1 MKTKMYSFDVYVVV
15 NSKIGKVR
23 KVATHSYPEYNQAQK
38 ARSAI
43 EKMPYGNYVYQ
54 PRENS
59 PYVLRTLGG
68 WTCGKIEEI
77 N

>member
-1 MKTKMYSFDVYVVV
+1 MKTKMYSFDVFTV
-15 NSKIGKVR
+15 SKNGKKV
-23 KVATHSYPEYNQAQK
+23 KVATHSYPNYNQARA
-38 ARSAI
+38 ARFAI

-59 PYVLRTLGG
+59 PYVVRTLGG
-68 WTCGKIEEI
+68 WTCGTIQEI

>member
-1 MKTKMYSFDVYVVV
+1 MKTKMYSFDVFAF
-15 NSKIGKVR
+15 NKNGKKQ
-23 KVATHSYPEYNQAQK
+23 KVATHSYPDYNQAQK

-43 EKMPYGNYVYQ
+43 ERMPYGNYVYQ

-59 PYVLRTLGG
+59 LYVVRTLGG

>member
-1 MKTKMYSFDVYVVV
+1 MKTKMYSFDVFAY
-15 NSKIGKVR
+15 NKNGKGY
-23 KVATHSYPEYNQAQK
+23 KVATHSYPDYNQAKK

-59 PYVLRTLGG
+59 PYVVRTLGG

>member
-1 MKTKMYSFDVYVVV
+1 MKTKMYSFDVFAY
-15 NSKIGKVR
+15 NKNGKSH
-23 KVATHSYPEYNQAQK
+23 KVATHSYPDYNQAQK

-43 EKMPYGNYVYQ
+43 KRMPYGNYVYQ

-59 PYVLRTLGG
+59 PYVVRTLGG